1 MALAA
6 FGLVDS
12 VSQQTGRAVTD
23 TGFVVFSAFAAWACF
38 RAARL
43 RPPGR
48 RLPWRLL
55 GTSAM
60 CYAVGNTI
68 WFYYQVLAPETQTY
82 PGPAD
87 VFFVAVVPFAI
98 AAMLTLPSR
107 SLSPAARARAIV
119 DGAIVGAALLFI
131 SWILVVGPLFAQLG
145 EASWIYLT
153 VY

>member
-1 MALAA
+1 MSRVAASEWAIFRAAAVGCGVVAVALAA

-38 RAARL
+38 RAAKL

-82 PGPAD
+82 PG
-87 VFFVAVVPFAI
+87 
-98 AAMLTLPSR
+98 
-107 SLSPAARARAIV
+107 
-119 DGAIVGAALLFI
+119 
-131 SWILVVGPLFAQLG
+131 
-145 EASWIYLT
+145 
-153 VY
+153 